1 VAANPALKEAAG
13 VEGAVL
19 RALPIEQLERGAFQP
34 RQHFDEE
41 ALEELAASIRSQGLM
56 QPLVVRP
63 LDDQR
68 FEIIA
73 GERRW
78 RAAQRA
84 GLDRVPA
91 LVRSLDDQS
100 ALALALI
107 ENVQREDLSPLEE
120 AAALER
126 LMTTFSLTQ
135 SQAAE
140 AVGKQRATVANL
152 LRLLR
157 LGSEARRLLERGDLT
172 MGHARALLA
181 LDDPQQGAL
190 AREAVQRGWT
200 VREMERQV
208 QRALAPPKQGTTEAT
223 ETSRETRHLE
233 RTLSERLGAP
243 VRIEHGK
250 KGGRIVI
257 RYGSLDELD
266 GVLAHLK

>member
-1 VAANPALKEAAG
+1 LLGAAPAPVKATPEVPSAENPEPREAPL
-13 VEGAVL
+13 VDGAVL

-63 LDDQR
+63 LGDQR

-100 ALALALI
+100 ALAL
-107 ENVQREDLSPLEE
+107 
-120 AAALER
+120 ALER

-181 LDDPQQGAL
+181 LDDPQQGTL

-208 QRALAPPKQGTTEAT
+208 QRALAPPTEGTVSEGTEA
-223 ETSRETRHLE
+223 SRETRHLE

-266 GVLAHLK
+266 GVLAHLR

>member
-1 VAANPALKEAAG
+1 MD
-13 VEGAVL
+13 GAVL

-63 LDDQR
+63 LGNQR

-126 LMTTFSLTQ
+126 FMTTFSLTQ

-181 LDDPQQGAL
+181 LDDPQQGTL

-208 QRALAPPKQGTTEAT
+208 QRALAPPKDGPPSEAS
-223 ETSRETRHLE
+223 EASRETRHLE
-233 RTLSERLGAP
+233 RSLSERLGAP

-266 GVLAHLK
+266 GVLAHLR

>member
-1 VAANPALKEAAG
+1 MSTKKRGLGRGLESLLGAAPAPVRAASKAPAGEGPLGEAPVAANPALKEAAG

-126 LMTTFSLTQ
+126 LMTPFPSP
-135 SQAAE
+135 
-140 AVGKQRATVANL
+140 RARPRRPWVSSGRRSPTSFACFAWA
-152 LRLLR
+152 
-157 LGSEARRLLERGDLT
+157 ARRDASSSAAISPWGTLGPSSPWMTPSRAPSPGRLFNGAGPFGRWS
-172 MGHARALLA
+172 ARCS
-181 LDDPQQGAL
+181 G
-190 AREAVQRGWT
+190 RWR
-200 VREMERQV
+200 RQSKELRKPRRRPGK
-208 QRALAPPKQGTTEAT
+208 RA
-223 ETSRETRHLE
+223 
-233 RTLSERLGAP
+233 
-243 VRIEHGK
+243 I
-250 KGGRIVI
+250 
-257 RYGSLDELD
+257 
-266 GVLAHLK
+266 